1 MIHVLAQKTIDV
13 CQQYVLNVNTIN
25 IILTDV
31 KDKNFKNPKM
41 TCFINHFYVYF
52 LHVSSTYSRNILKYE
67 PFIVQK
73 SYHSFDRSRFFG
85 LMKTKELLKCKK
97 KLLNR

>member
-31 KDKNFKNPKM
+31 KDKNLKNPK
-41 TCFINHFYVYF
+41 NDLFY
-52 LHVSSTYSRNILKYE
+52 
-67 PFIVQK
+67 
-73 SYHSFDRSRFFG
+73 
-85 LMKTKELLKCKK
+85 
-97 KLLNR
+97 